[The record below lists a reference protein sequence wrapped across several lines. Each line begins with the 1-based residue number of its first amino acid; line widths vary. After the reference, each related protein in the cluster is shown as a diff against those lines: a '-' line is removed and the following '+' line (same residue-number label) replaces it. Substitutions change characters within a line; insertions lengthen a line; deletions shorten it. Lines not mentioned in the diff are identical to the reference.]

1 MALTHPIR
9 VARGEH
15 DVELARSLFREYAAW
30 LGVDLC
36 FQGFEEELAAL
47 PGKYASPLGI
57 LLLAGPPGDAVGCAA
72 LRPLPRSGSDS
83 NPALAG
89 FAAPVG
95 EVKRL
100 YVQPRARGTGAG
112 RALAG
117 AVVDAARAIGYRTLC
132 LDTLE
137 RMTEA
142 RALYESLGFVRCARY
157 YDNPLA
163 DACYYALDLH
173 APERSMTP

>member
-1 MALTHPIR
+1 MTIPIR

-57 LLLAGPPGDAVGCAA
+57 LLAGPPGDAVGCAA
-72 LRPLPRSGSDS
+72 PAAAASGSDS

-89 FAAPVG
+89 FCGAG
-95 EVKRL
+95 GRVKRL
-100 YVQPRARGTGAG
+100 YVQPRARGSAPGARSRPRSSTPRG
-112 RALAG
+112 RSG
-117 AVVDAARAIGYRTLC
+117 T
-132 LDTLE
+132 
-137 RMTEA
+137 
-142 RALYESLGFVRCARY
+142 VRSASTRW
-157 YDNPLA
+157 
-163 DACYYALDLH
+163 
-173 APERSMTP
+173 SG